1 MNQIIPPINN
11 AVHAMIHGYVEGSE
25 GLPKEE
31 GGQLLERIVT
41 LLGRSGDFKSKLA
54 DLEKSLD
61 EYPAFEPLY
70 HYLFDL
76 LMLSFIASD
85 AAQLD
90 ENYLDSE
97 EWTKIE
103 DETSDRG
110 SELLNLYI
118 YLSEAHAQEIPVDL
132 NDYLTEFLLADDD
145 LYQDDFEVYEEIISN
160 EDIADASISEIL
172 QLGEKVKTE
181 ELTEI
186 YVPLLAFFNTH
197 ESREEVKK
205 ALLGSRHQKAL
216 HLALYG
222 TLCAFADGL
231 QAS

>member
-1 MNQIIPPINN
+1 M
-11 AVHAMIHGYVEGSE
+11 VHGFVEGSE
-25 GLPKEE
+25 GMRQENGKE
-31 GGQLLERIVT
+31 LLATMLDI
-41 LLGRSGDFKSKLA
+41 LSHNGDFKSKLA
-54 DLEKSLD
+54 RMEESLD
-61 EYPAFEPLY
+61 AHPEFEPLY

-85 AAQLD
+85 AALLD

-97 EWTKIE
+97 EWMKIE

-118 YLSEAHAQEIPVDL
+118 YLSEAHAQEIPIDL

-145 LYQDDFEVYEEIISN
+145 LYQDDFFIYEEIIRN
-160 EDIADASISEIL
+160 EEIADASISEVL

-181 ELTEI
+181 ELAEI

-197 ESREEVKK
+197 ESREEVTK
-205 ALLGSRHQKAL
+205 AIAASRHQKAL

-231 QAS
+231 NVS

>member
-11 AVHAMIHGYVEGSE
+11 AVQAMIRGFVEGSE
-25 GLPKEE
+25 GMPLKE
-31 GGQLLERIVT
+31 GNALLERVST
-41 LLGRSGDFKSKLA
+41 LLSRSGDFKSKLA
-54 DLEKSLD
+54 DLDKSLD
-61 EYPAFEPLY
+61 EHPAFEPLY

-97 EWTKIE
+97 EWMKIE

-118 YLSEAHAQEIPVDL
+118 YLSEAIAEEIPVDL

-172 QLGEKVKTE
+172 LLGENIKTE
-181 ELTEI
+181 ELSEI

-205 ALLGSRHQKAL
+205 AIQGSRHQKAL
-216 HLALYG
+216 HLALYS

-231 QAS
+231 QES

>member
-1 MNQIIPPINN
+1 
-11 AVHAMIHGYVEGSE
+11 MIHGFVEGSE
-25 GLPKEE
+25 GMPKES
-31 GGQLLERIVT
+31 GNALLERILA
-41 LLGRSGDFKSKLA
+41 LLERSGDFKSKLA
-54 DLEKSLD
+54 DLDKSLD
-61 EYPAFEPLY
+61 DHPAFEPIY

-85 AAQLD
+85 AAHLD

-97 EWTKIE
+97 EWMKIE

-118 YLSEAHAQEIPVDL
+118 YLSEAREQEIQVDL

-145 LYQDDFEVYEEIISN
+145 LYQDDFFIYEEIISN

-172 QLGEKVKTE
+172 ELGEKVETE

-186 YVPLLAFFNTH
+186 YVPLLAFFITH

-205 ALLGSRHQKAL
+205 AILHSRHQKAL
-216 HLALYG
+216 HLALYS
-222 TLCAFADGL
+222 TLCAYSDGL
-231 QAS
+231 QTS

>member
-11 AVHAMIHGYVEGSE
+11 ALQAMIRGFVEGTAGMPEKE
-25 GLPKEE
+25 GD
-31 GGQLLERIVT
+31 QLLERLTT
-41 LLGRSGDFKSKLA
+41 LLSRSGDFKSKLA

-61 EYPAFEPLY
+61 DHPAFEPLY

-97 EWTKIE
+97 EWMKIE

-118 YLSEAHAQEIPVDL
+118 YLSEAYEQEIPVDL

-145 LYQDDFEVYEEIISN
+145 LYQDDFFIYEEIISN
-160 EDIADASISEIL
+160 EDIAEASISEIV
-172 QLGEKVKTE
+172 QLGENVKTE

-186 YVPLLAFFNTH
+186 FVPLLAFFITH

-205 ALLGSRHQKAL
+205 TILHSQHQKAL